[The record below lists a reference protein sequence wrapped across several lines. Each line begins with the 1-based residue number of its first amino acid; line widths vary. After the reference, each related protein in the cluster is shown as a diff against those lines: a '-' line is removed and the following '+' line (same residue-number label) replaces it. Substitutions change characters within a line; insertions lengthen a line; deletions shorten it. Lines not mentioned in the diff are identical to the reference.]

1 MIQNVSNATQAP
13 LAAPADQ
20 TSQNPGSVTYHTPFG
35 DVLVDQLVEADF
47 SALFG
52 GGSTPQNQSNPA
64 VATPAAQPVPPPPA
78 APTADNS
85 VPTAESVFGS
95 DPWVAKPTGT
105 GPDGAKFGVNPY
117 YFATRET
124 AAEVAAMVGGTVV
137 EKDAYLD
144 PSGRFV
150 QDQPNEMVQVADGG
164 LINPGIVASFFTHGY
179 SQSVVDQMILNEV
192 KGA

>member
-1 MIQNVSNATQAP
+1 MIQNVSS
-13 LAAPADQ
+13 AAQTSSAGPADQ
-20 TSQNPGSVTYHTPFG
+20 SSLKQGPATDQTPFD
-35 DVLVDQLVEADF
+35 DVLGDQLAENYI
-47 SALFG
+47 ALWG
-52 GGSTPQNQSNPA
+52 GGSAPQNQSNPA
-64 VATPAAQPVPPPPA
+64 VATPAAQPVPAA
-78 APTADNS
+78 APTVENS

-117 YFATRET
+117 YFATPET

-144 PSGRFV
+144 PGGRFV
-150 QDQPNEMVQVADGG
+150 QDQPNEMVQMADGG

-179 SQSVVDQMILNEV
+179 SQSVVDQMIQNEV
-192 KGA
+192 QGA